1 MKIKWKDFLANNI
14 GQKAKFID
22 PLVGFEIDVIIK
34 RSRVDF
40 NKEGIFDKKKN
51 ITCFIDFES
60 TTSVFSKLTGND
72 YKKIE
77 KIKYGDPSILRYG
90 KINIDCRNTG
100 VRQEYRS
107 TGGYIEGGWR
117 ISMDKETFLTRD
129 IGWEEKE
136 SKKDLN
142 RFEMLDIE

>member
-1 MKIKWKDFLANNI
+1 MGISWTNFLANNI

-22 PLVGFEIDVIIK
+22 SLVDFEIDVFIK

-40 NKEGIFDKKKN
+40 DKEGISDKKKN
-51 ITCFIDFES
+51 ITCFIDFKS
-60 TTSVFSKLTGND
+60 TTSVFSKLTGYD

-77 KIKYGDPSILRYG
+77 EIKSDDPAILRYG

-129 IGWEEKE
+129 IGWEEKKSE
-136 SKKDLN
+136 KNSN
-142 RFEMLDIE
+142 RFELMDI